1 MPLDG
6 SKTGMPIIDIK
17 ALPVDPTGPIR
28 WGGGEGGTVKRGVE
42 RTALEAESEPPKE
55 WTEVSLFFLSLSI
68 IPEFLS
74 VRLAAWKNFTSI
86 L

>member
-17 ALPVDPTGPIR
+17 ALPVDPTGPSR

-42 RTALEAESEPPKE
+42 RTALQPESEPPRE
-55 WTEVSLFFLSLSI
+55 WTEVFVISLSLSI

-74 VRLAAWKNFTSI
+74 VRLAALKNFTSI

>member
-1 MPLDG
+1 
-6 SKTGMPIIDIK
+6 MPIIDIK
-17 ALPVDPTGPIR
+17 ALPVDPSVPSRCGDV
-28 WGGGEGGTVKRGVE
+28 EGGTMKRGVE

-55 WTEVSLFFLSLSI
+55 WTEVSVIFLLLFI

-86 L
+86 LLNRLPR